1 MPDGQSLP
9 SRKRGLLSFAN
20 TPNTGAPKPIV
31 ISAFVPDA
39 AIFAAS
45 SLLTQSLFGMC
56 TSSGMPTFTA
66 AIIAGELTAWTCTR
80 IPTFFAS
87 SRTARSVS
95 SSFSLGPGTG
105 VSAISPVYLMPSAA
119 ILRTSSRADS
129 GVWFASRS
137 DPDGMIRGPLIKP
150 CSM

>member
-1 MPDGQSLP
+1 M
-9 SRKRGLLSFAN
+9 LSFAN

-31 ISAFVPDA
+31 ISNFVPDA

-45 SLLTQSLFGMC
+45 SLLTQSLFGRC
-56 TSSGMPTFTA
+56 TSSGTPAFTA

-80 IPTFFAS
+80 TPTFLAS
-87 SRTARSVS
+87 SSTARNVS

-105 VSAISPVYLMPSAA
+105 VSAISPVNLMPSAA

-129 GVWFASRS
+129 GVSFASRS
-137 DPDGMIRGPLIKP
+137 EPDGMIRGPLINP
-150 CSM
+150 LSM